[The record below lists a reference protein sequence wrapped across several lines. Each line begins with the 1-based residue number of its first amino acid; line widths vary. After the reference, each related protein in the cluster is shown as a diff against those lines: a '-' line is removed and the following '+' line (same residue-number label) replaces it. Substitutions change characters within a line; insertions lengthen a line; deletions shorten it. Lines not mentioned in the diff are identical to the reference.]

1 MIKYLRIA
9 LLLVLASAAMMGCSL
24 TSGQTSQVA
33 KSNTWYEVADYVDGD
48 TFKVKVG
55 DEMET
60 IRLLYIDTPEI
71 NKSNTPAEPYG
82 PEAAAYTRKL
92 LQESGE
98 VRLAFDKELKD
109 RYERT
114 LAIVELKDGQILNEQ
129 LLRQGL
135 AKVLIIEP
143 NVKMENIYKQL
154 EQEAKGNKAGLWNS
168 GKEASIPE
176 VHVKKATD
184 TGLLMEVDKPAE
196 LVTIANTTSS
206 PIDLEDW
213 KLVSVRGNQT
223 YTFDAIELPPGGKVT
238 VKSGKNKATGNEAMP
253 DEGTQMLIWEVD
265 NVWNN
270 YEEDP
275 AELYNDKN
283 ELAAI
288 WEDK

>member
-1 MIKYLRIA
+1 MMKYLRLT
-9 LLLVLASAAMMGCSL
+9 LLLLASAAIAGCSL
-24 TSGQTSQVA
+24 TGGQTSREA
-33 KSNTWYEVADYVDGD
+33 RPNTWYEVADYIDGD
-48 TFKVKVG
+48 TFKVTVG
-55 DEMET
+55 DELET

-71 NKSNTPAEPYG
+71 NKTNTPAEPYG
-82 PEAAAYTRKL
+82 PEAAAYTQKL
-92 LQESGE
+92 LEESGE
-98 VRLAFDKELKD
+98 VRLTFDKELKD

-114 LAIVELKDGQILNEQ
+114 LAVVELRDGQILNEL

-176 VHVKKATD
+176 VHVKKAAD
-184 TGLLMEVDKPAE
+184 TGLQLEVDKPAE
-196 LVTIANTTSS
+196 LVTIVNTTSS
-206 PIDLEDW
+206 PIDLEGW

-223 YTFDAIELPPGGKVT
+223 YTFDSFELSAGGKVAI
-238 VKSGKNKATGNEAMP
+238 KSGKNKASGSETAQ
-253 DEGTQMLIWEVD
+253 DELSHVFVWEVD

-275 AELYNDKN
+275 AELYNEKN